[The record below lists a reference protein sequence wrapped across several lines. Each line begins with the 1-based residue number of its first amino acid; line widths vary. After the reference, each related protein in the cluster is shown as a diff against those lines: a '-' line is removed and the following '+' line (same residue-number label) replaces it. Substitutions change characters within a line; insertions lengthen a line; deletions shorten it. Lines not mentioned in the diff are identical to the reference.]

1 MSGEE
6 ERKAGDVEEWRPL
19 KASIEQSVITEEEG
33 RQTASLFPCRHE
45 KTHIN
50 FQVEGSL
57 APAASSSLC
66 WAAARSS
73 LLWFI
78 HHKKE
83 GRHLSRGIL
92 GNLAWPETWRW
103 RRRRWRAVGNG
114 TLLLFTAHLAPLCTP
129 TPTQFTRTIGGPAA
143 LCWSTPL
150 MDVRGAARERS
161 DGAGGGGRGGGSRSE
176 SLASLSEN
184 LDRQQRGL
192 LGRAFGGRRTGITV
206 LASQPKDFSGQ
217 WGAPT

>member
-33 RQTASLFPCRHE
+33 RQTASLFSCRRE
-45 KTHIN
+45 KTRIN

-78 HHKKE
+78 HHKKKE
-83 GRHLSRGIL
+83 DIPPGACWVILRGRK
-92 GNLAWPETWRW
+92 
-103 RRRRWRAVGNG
+103 
-114 TLLLFTAHLAPLCTP
+114 
-129 TPTQFTRTIGGPAA
+129 
-143 LCWSTPL
+143 
-150 MDVRGAARERS
+150 
-161 DGAGGGGRGGGSRSE
+161 RGGGERS
-176 SLASLSEN
+176 AT
-184 LDRQQRGL
+184 GPFCYL
-192 LGRAFGGRRTGITV
+192 LLT
-206 LASQPKDFSGQ
+206 
-217 WGAPT
+217 